1 MPIAALADS
10 RHAVPAAAF
19 LGVARV
25 ARQRIHGWI
34 ERDGAEM
41 LRTAKDAKRVYD
53 HRTTPV
59 PLGLLESTAARWKAL
74 SRDGCL
80 SQTVVLDRRD
90 LTITDVRLVAAIGH
104 CHQVA
109 DPRYRVEENEP
120 SVAAVSNRLHLA
132 KRGMD
137 AGTPVLFGVA
147 MVAIAEWYR
156 LGFETSWEQL
166 MADMA
171 DLPGLP
177 RRPSHQAPRWKSPSR
192 QMAASGRLSDAR
204 IPQRATSSWKCG
216 RSFPTIEAPLRR
228 GKQQRT
234 ARRLPL
240 CHSAVGKMNVPGNFG
255 EHVGLGLHMRRLFY
269 ERARSVCFRAMAG
282 PCSSCRRAGA
292 GYLRSPRRLLAFP

>member
-10 RHAVPAAAF
+10 RRAVPAAAF
-19 LGVARV
+19 LGAARV

-41 LRTAKDAKRVYD
+41 LRIAKDAKRVYD

-120 SVAAVSNRLHLA
+120 ALGSGQQQASFGEAGNGRGHTSAVRSRDGSNRRMVQARVRDLMGTTDGGHGGSARLA
-132 KRGMD
+132 PS
-137 AGTPVLFGVA
+137 TVA
-147 MVAIAEWYR
+147 PGAPMEIA
-156 LGFETSWEQL
+156 
-166 MADMA
+166 
-171 DLPGLP
+171 
-177 RRPSHQAPRWKSPSR
+177 
-192 QMAASGRLSDAR
+192 
-204 IPQRATSSWKCG
+204 
-216 RSFPTIEAPLRR
+216 IEANGGQWAALRCKDPAT
-228 GKQQRT
+228 GHEF
-234 ARRLPL
+234 LE
-240 CHSAVGKMNVPGNFG
+240 V
-255 EHVGLGLHMRRLFY
+255 
-269 ERARSVCFRAMAG
+269 RAFVSDD
-282 PCSSCRRAGA
+282 
-292 GYLRSPRRLLAFP
+292 